1 MLTTILFIG
10 GTILLSIGY
19 LVRHIQ
25 RERAASVLLKENLQ
39 AGVNEP
45 PSLHP
50 VIDEAACIGCGS
62 CVDACPEMPLHSP
75 LGLVNGKAV
84 LVDAAHC
91 IGHGACKVACPTN
104 AIELVFGTEKRG
116 VDIPIVKPNFETNAP
131 HIFIAGELGGMG
143 LIANAI
149 DQGRTALESIKKV
162 SGIGQGDRLDVLIVG
177 AGPAGFSASLTA
189 MQHKLRYRTIEQGD
203 LGGTVYNFPRGKIVM
218 TRAVNLSLV
227 GKVKITETTKEKL
240 LEFWQKVQKDTGV
253 KINFQERL
261 EGITRTNDGF
271 VVKTTAGEYKTL
283 TVLLCLGRGGTPR
296 KLGVPGDDLPKVV
309 YRLIDPAEFAGKKV
323 LVVGGGDS
331 ALEAAHALADETGT
345 IVTLS
350 YREKAFTRAKEKNR
364 KKVEQAA
371 SEGRLTVLY
380 ESKVKQVHRDTV
392 DIDCAGKLVSVPN
405 DGIICCLGGI
415 LPTPFL
421 KEIGIEVETKRGETS
436 RTMTS
441 TADVVQKSVAPA
453 AERKNPAGEKRAGAA
468 ATDEPKPERAE
479 RRDAVAPGAEPK
491 PAVLRPAALPKPAAA
506 PKPAAVPRV
515 PIEPAAATAS
525 EEEQLDRMAA
535 EAAELAKRL
544 ASG

>member
-1 MLTTILFIG
+1 
-10 GTILLSIGY
+10 
-19 LVRHIQ
+19 
-25 RERAASVLLKENLQ
+25 
-39 AGVNEP
+39 
-45 PSLHP
+45 
-50 VIDEAACIGCGS
+50 
-62 CVDACPEMPLHSP
+62 
-75 LGLVNGKAV
+75 
-84 LVDAAHC
+84 
-91 IGHGACKVACPTN
+91 
-104 AIELVFGTEKRG
+104 
-116 VDIPIVKPNFETNAP
+116 
-131 HIFIAGELGGMG
+131 
-143 LIANAI
+143 
-149 DQGRTALESIKKV
+149 
-162 SGIGQGDRLDVLIVG
+162 
-177 AGPAGFSASLTA
+177 

-227 GKVKITETTKEKL
+227 GKVRITETTKEKL

-380 ESKVKQVHRDTV
+380 ESKVKQVHRDSV
-392 DIDCAGKLVSVPN
+392 DIECAGQMVSVPN

-421 KEIGIEVETKRGETS
+421 KEIGIEVETKRGETT
-436 RTMTS
+436 REMTS
-441 TADVVQKSVAPA
+441 TAEVTQKSVAPA
-453 AERKNPAGEKRAGAA
+453 P
-468 ATDEPKPERAE
+468 EPRPERAE
-479 RRDAVAPGAEPK
+479 QREAAAAPAAEPRPGRAEQREATA
-491 PAVLRPAALPKPAAA
+491 PAAEPRPAMLRPAALSKPAAA
-506 PKPAAVPRV
+506 PRPAAVPRA
-515 PIEPAAATAS
+515 PIEPAAAPMS